1 MKIWFTSLALMAISS
16 LCAQQKEGTV
26 LYEKKQNMHKIL
38 PNEQMKAFIPE
49 FRSSNHM
56 LLFSDSLSVYRLIPE
71 VEAPD
76 PFAGG
81 GGGGVTVRF
90 SGGGPDGGDLYKNFA
105 QQKGLQST
113 ELAGKL
119 FLIVDTLNPQPW
131 KLTEETKKILGYT
144 CYKAI
149 RKTIAPRMTMR
160 TMSMG
165 GPNSEETVK
174 SNSPAPASKEIETV
188 AWYTSDILTPA
199 GPENY
204 GLLPGLILEIDVDNG
219 TTVFKATEVK
229 ASLNKKELKEPTKGK
244 IIGRKEFQKL
254 QMDMMQQEMPG
265 MMQMRR
271 GNN

>member
-1 MKIWFTSLALMAISS
+1 
-16 LCAQQKEGTV
+16 
-26 LYEKKQNMHKIL
+26 
-38 PNEQMKAFIPE
+38 
-49 FRSSNHM
+49 
-56 LLFSDSLSVYRLIPE
+56 
-71 VEAPD
+71 
-76 PFAGG
+76 
-81 GGGGVTVRF
+81 
-90 SGGGPDGGDLYKNFA
+90 
-105 QQKGLQST
+105 
-113 ELAGKL
+113 
-119 FLIVDTLNPQPW
+119 
-131 KLTEETKKILGYT
+131 
-144 CYKAI
+144 
-149 RKTIAPRMTMR
+149 
-160 TMSMG
+160 MG

-174 SNSPAPASKEIETV
+174 SNSPASAPKEIETV
-188 AWYTSDILTPA
+188 AWYTNDIITPA

>member
-1 MKIWFTSLALMAISS
+1 MKIWLTSLALMAISS

-56 LLFSDSLSVYRLIPE
+56 LLFSDSISVYRLIPE

-174 SNSPAPASKEIETV
+174 SNSPASAPKEIETV
-188 AWYTSDILTPA
+188 AWYTNDIITPA

-204 GLLPGLILEIDVDNG
+204 GLLPGLILEIDVDNN
-219 TTVFKATEVK
+219 F
-229 ASLNKKELKEPTKGK
+229 
-244 IIGRKEFQKL
+244 I
-254 QMDMMQQEMPG
+254 
-265 MMQMRR
+265 
-271 GNN
+271 

>member
-26 LYEKKQNMHKIL
+26 LYEKKQNLHKNL

-49 FRSSNHM
+49 FRTSSHM
-56 LLFSDSLSVYRLIPE
+56 LLFSDSISVYRLIPE

-81 GGGGVTVRF
+81 AGGGVTVRF
-90 SGGGPDGGDLYKNFA
+90 SGGADGGDLYKNFS

-144 CYKAI
+144 CYKAT
-149 RKTIAPRMTMR
+149 RKSTAPRMMMR

-174 SNSPAPASKEIETV
+174 SNSPAPAPKEIETV
-188 AWYTSDILTPA
+188 AWYTNDILTPA

>member
-1 MKIWFTSLALMAISS
+1 MKKFFTFLLISTFVLVQAQKTKNSNQTIKVSYSKSYNGKLQENQDNIWIFSNSNETLITSENTILQKSNFPYEQTLVKRDKNALLQITQLKKNASTSTLDSIS
-16 LCAQQKEGTV
+16 LG
-26 LYEKKQNMHKIL
+26 KQSF
-38 PNEQMKAFIPE
+38 E
-49 FRSSNHM
+49 
-56 LLFSDSLSVYRLIPE
+56 FSD
-71 VEAPD
+71 
-76 PFAGG
+76 
-81 GGGGVTVRF
+81 
-90 SGGGPDGGDLYKNFA
+90 
-105 QQKGLQST
+105 
-113 ELAGKL
+113 
-119 FLIVDTLNPQPW
+119 
-131 KLTEETKKILGYT
+131 ETKKILGYT

-174 SNSPAPASKEIETV
+174 SNSPASAPKEIETV
-188 AWYTSDILTPA
+188 AWYTNDIITPA